1 MTTLSG
7 LPALSKSSTAL
18 PVFLVQRLSRQ
29 GESAR
34 NGLAATNANL
44 RTSSPT
50 APLI

>member
-1 MTTLSG
+1 VLIV
-7 LPALSKSSTAL
+7 AL